1 MLKDDT
7 LYIRKYNMLFQKDD
21 NEQYYP
27 LLYDCE
33 IVDGNLTGKVIE
45 PYSIIGYWIMYVKW
59 SFKEENKLT
68 DEIIQG
74 NLRLFQWKLSIDM
87 LLDLVALKNAKRAT
101 MATRQSG
108 ERTCPS
114 I

>member
-1 MLKDDT
+1 MSNSKF
-7 LYIRKYNMLFQKDD
+7 LYIKKYKMLFELDE
-21 NEQYYP
+21 NNQYYP
-27 LLYDCE
+27 LLYECTIE
-33 IVDGNLTGKVIE
+33 DGQYVGMVIE

-108 ERTCPS
+108 EQTCPS